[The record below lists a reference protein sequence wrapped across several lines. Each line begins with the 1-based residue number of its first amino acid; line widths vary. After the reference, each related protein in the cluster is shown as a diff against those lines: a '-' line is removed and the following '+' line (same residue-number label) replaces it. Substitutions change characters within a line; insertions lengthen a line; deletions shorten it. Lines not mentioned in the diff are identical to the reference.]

1 METAHEST
9 LTETKFGTVKYHRHT
24 YNFFTWI
31 IILFDK
37 AFKYGE
43 GARVWGYVDANAEPP
58 CVEFYTSV
66 YKESRRIISSQ
77 NLLFD
82 R

>member
-1 METAHEST
+1 
-9 LTETKFGTVKYHRHT
+9 
-24 YNFFTWI
+24 
-31 IILFDK
+31 LFDK
-37 AFKYGE
+37 VFKYGE
-43 GARVWGYVDANAEPP
+43 SARVWGYVDAEPP

-66 YKESRRIISSQ
+66 YKESTRIISSQ